1 MKCFYLTLRRLEF
14 WIDGSEIE
22 GVKLLKSRLME
33 SKKNG
38 LRNLIGSAI
47 ACVMC
52 LVEIQLAMVVMGFIL
67 NILSR

>member
-52 LVEIQLAMVVMGFIL
+52 LVEIQLAMVVMGLIL